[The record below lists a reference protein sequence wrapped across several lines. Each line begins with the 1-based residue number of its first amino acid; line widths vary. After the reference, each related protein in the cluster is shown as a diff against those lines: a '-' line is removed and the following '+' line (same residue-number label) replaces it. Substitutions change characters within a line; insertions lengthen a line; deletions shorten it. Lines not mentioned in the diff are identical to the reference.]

1 MDRLDDSV
9 LARAHS
15 YDRLQHQ
22 ALRAGDVELLHRLA
36 EFRLDGGLRGGARA
50 LPRPGRPWQF
60 EHNYP
65 GVRDETGSVP
75 RDLYRLPMKEL
86 TLATSVR
93 EVSWQDGVLS
103 VKGSAEIRHLETR
116 ASSSLRISLVVAGAE
131 TPLAVRRFDTID
143 SHGDQTL
150 VGFEVRLDKP
160 LLSKLVGTGAPGH
173 FIVRLRSGRL
183 RRHGKLRGQR
193 GGSPGW
199 PPGAWIDDTSW
210 VQPGPGADGAFVL
223 RRMVDPCRLTA
234 AEDTGDALVLRGRL
248 PVDLEDPRLQL
259 TRPLSGQHQLLPVA
273 LERDGRTFMV
283 RIPVGPIIA
292 DTNPDDP
299 FTQRTTRAIR
309 MVGSDDES
317 KLLLWTAEE
326 QSVSHVDQSR
336 LVTLTRSTG
345 NYVNLHEGPL
355 RLAAD
360 EAATPLGENG
370 RQVQISGLLTDED
383 AAHAFSWRRF
393 IVDSDDHLD
402 VSCRRTIA
410 DGRWTVSVD
419 LAELIPTDQIQKS
432 ADPLASLAD
441 WILFAVAADGSSYA
455 VQCEPFLSSRLPL
468 EAEQDGT
475 TAALRP
481 HAGTLH
487 VEVR

>member
-1 MDRLDDSV
+1 
-9 LARAHS
+9 
-15 YDRLQHQ
+15 
-22 ALRAGDVELLHRLA
+22 
-36 EFRLDGGLRGGARA
+36 
-50 LPRPGRPWQF
+50 
-60 EHNYP
+60 
-65 GVRDETGSVP
+65 
-75 RDLYRLPMKEL
+75 
-86 TLATSVR
+86 
-93 EVSWQDGVLS
+93 VLS

-116 ASSSLRISLVVAGAE
+116 ASSSLRISLVVAGVE
-131 TPLAVRRFDTID
+131 TPLAVRRFDSTD
-143 SHGDQTL
+143 THGEQTL
-150 VGFEVRLDKP
+150 VGFEIRLDRP
-160 LLSKLVGTGAPGH
+160 LLAKLAETGAPGH
-173 FIVRLRSGRL
+173 FVVRLRSGRL

-199 PPGAWIDDTSW
+199 PPGAWIDETSW

-234 AEDTGDALVLRGRL
+234 AEDTGDALVLHGRL
-248 PVDLEDPRLQL
+248 PADLEDPQLQL
-259 TRPLSGQHQLLPVA
+259 TRPLSGLHQLLPVA
-273 LERDGRTFMV
+273 LEDDRRTFTV

-299 FTQRTTRAIR
+299 FTQRTTRAVR

-326 QSVSHVDQSR
+326 QAVSHVDRGR
-336 LVTLTRSTG
+336 LVALTRSTG
-345 NYVNLHEGPL
+345 NYVNVHESPL
-355 RLAAD
+355 WLAAD
-360 EAATPLGENG
+360 EAATPTGENG
-370 RQVQISGLLTDED
+370 LQVRIGGPLTDEA

-393 IVDSDDHLD
+393 IADSDDHLD
-402 VSCRRTIA
+402 VSCRPTIA
-410 DGRWTVSVD
+410 DGRWTVAVD
-419 LAELIPTDQIQKS
+419 LAELIPTDQLQNSI
-432 ADPLASLAD
+432 DPLASLAD

-468 EAEQDGT
+468 EAEQDGI